1 MELLDCNHCEGAV
14 GFHSHK
20 DGTLCHLIVCT
31 ECGALTDLSGTIPMD
46 QVPMDMQALQS
57 IVAAHWNR
65 RNFEAARLARQK
77 LEAQL
82 YAAAAEVKAKYF
94 PEL

>member
-1 MELLDCNHCEGAV
+1 
-14 GFHSHK
+14 
-20 DGTLCHLIVCT
+20 
-31 ECGALTDLSGTIPMD
+31 MD